1 MLIAAAGAL
10 GLLIGLVIG
19 GLGGGGGVLTVPAL
33 VYLLGQDAHDA
44 TTGSVLIVGLS
55 AVVGMAARWR
65 NPGLDW
71 RTGLAF
77 GAVGIPTAYAGTLLN
92 HRVSPSVLMLV
103 FAAVILVAASAMLL
117 NGHDQAD
124 AEPERPVAGQST
136 GAVAVATRTDA
147 RRAARL
153 RTAVK
158 ILVCGAAS
166 GFLTGLLGV
175 GGGFLVVPAL
185 VIVLRMPIT
194 LAIGTSLL
202 IIVLNAGI
210 LGGRPARRPA
220 PGLGGRRPLHRRRDR
235 RHPAREAGRRLG
247 LQRHVEQGVRRDADA
262 GRGLRR
268 RREPRRVAGR
278 RLSSPDPVAPDRWW
292 RVRCGGG
299 DHNWCPRDS
308 GLRILTLVS
317 GYAEVPNGAF

>member
-55 AVVGMAARWR
+55 AVVGMTVRMR

-77 GAVGIPTAYAGTLLN
+77 GAVGVPTAYAGTLLN

-103 FAAVILVAASAMLL
+103 FAAVILVAAAAMLL
-117 NGHDQAD
+117 NGQEEPD
-124 AEPERPVAGQST
+124 AEPERPLGDQPST

-147 RRAARL
+147 RRAARI
-153 RTAVK
+153 RTAIK
-158 ILVCGAAS
+158 ILVCGTAS

-185 VIVLRMPIT
+185 VVVLRMPMT

-202 IIVLNAGI
+202 IIVLNAGSSVV
-210 LGGRPARRPA
+210 A
-220 PGLGGRRPLHRRRDR
+220 
-235 RHPAREAGRRLG
+235 RLG
-247 LQRHVEQGVRRDADA
+247 DLDLDWAVVAPFTVPAIA
-262 GRGLRR
+262 GTLLGK
-268 RREPRRVAGR
+268 RVADSVSNAT
-278 RLSSPDPVAPDRWW
+278 LSRAFAVMLVLVGGFVA
-292 RVRCGGG
+292 VQ
-299 DHNWCPRDS
+299 S
-308 GLRILTLVS
+308 V
-317 GYAEVPNGAF
+317 GALLGAG

>member
-55 AVVGMAARWR
+55 AVVGMTVRMR

-77 GAVGIPTAYAGTLLN
+77 GAVGVPTAYAGTLLN

-103 FAAVILVAASAMLL
+103 FAAVILVAAAAMLL
-117 NGHDQAD
+117 NGQEEPD
-124 AEPERPVAGQST
+124 AEPERPLGDQPST
-136 GAVAVATRTDA
+136 GAVATRTGRPPRA
-147 RRAARL
+147 RI
-153 RTAVK
+153 RTAIK
-158 ILVCGAAS
+158 ILVCGTAS

-185 VIVLRMPIT
+185 VVALRMPMT

-202 IIVLNAGI
+202 IIVLNANSSVV
-210 LGGRPARRPA
+210 A
-220 PGLGGRRPLHRRRDR
+220 
-235 RHPAREAGRRLG
+235 RLG
-247 LQRHVEQGVRRDADA
+247 DLDLDWAVVAPFTVAAIA
-262 GRGLRR
+262 GTLLGK
-268 RREPRRVAGR
+268 RVADCVSNATLSR
-278 RLSSPDPVAPDRWW
+278 RSP
-292 RVRCGGG
+292 
-299 DHNWCPRDS
+299 
-308 GLRILTLVS
+308 
-317 GYAEVPNGAF
+317 

>member
-1 MLIAAAGAL
+1 MLVAAAGAL

-33 VYLLGQDAHDA
+33 VYLLGQDPHDA

-55 AVVGMAARWR
+55 SAVGMAVRWR

-103 FAAVILVAASAMLL
+103 FAAVILVAAAAMLL
-117 NGHDQAD
+117 NGHDE
-124 AEPERPVAGQST
+124 AEAGPEPPLGPPS
-136 GAVAVATRTDA
+136 GAVAVATRTD
-147 RRAARL
+147 ARL

-185 VIVLRMPIT
+185 VVVLRMPMT

-202 IIVLNAGI
+202 IIVLNAGSSVV
-210 LGGRPARRPA
+210 A
-220 PGLGGRRPLHRRRDR
+220 
-235 RHPAREAGRRLG
+235 RLG
-247 LQRHVEQGVRRDADA
+247 DLQLDWAVVAPFTVAAIA
-262 GRGLRR
+262 GTLLGK
-268 RREPRRVAGR
+268 RVADSVSSAT
-278 RLSSPDPVAPDRWW
+278 LSRAFAVMLVLVGGFVA
-292 RVRCGGG
+292 VE
-299 DHNWCPRDS
+299 N
-308 GLRILTLVS
+308 LVTLL
-317 GYAEVPNGAF
+317 GA

>member
-33 VYLLGQDAHDA
+33 VYLLGQDPHDA
-44 TTGSVLIVGLS
+44 TTSSVLIVGLS
-55 AVVGMAARWR
+55 SVVGVAVRMR

-103 FAAVILVAASAMLL
+103 FAAVILVAAAAMLL
-117 NGHDQAD
+117 NGQDEPD
-124 AEPERPVAGQST
+124 AEPERPLDDQHPT
-136 GAVAVATRTDA
+136 GAVAVAARTDV

-194 LAIGTSLL
+194 LAIGTSLM
-202 IIVLNAGI
+202 IIVLNAGSSVV
-210 LGGRPARRPA
+210 A
-220 PGLGGRRPLHRRRDR
+220 
-235 RHPAREAGRRLG
+235 RLG
-247 LQRHVEQGVRRDADA
+247 DLHLDWAVVAPFTVAAIA
-262 GRGLRR
+262 GTLLGK
-268 RREPRRVAGR
+268 RVADSVSSAV
-278 RLSSPDPVAPDRWW
+278 LSRAFAVMLVLVGGLVA
-292 RVRCGGG
+292 VE
-299 DHNWCPRDS
+299 S
-308 GLRILTLVS
+308 I
-317 GYAEVPNGAF
+317 GALLGAG